1 MIQITLQVRLLLFI
15 KKQVMKNFYMN
26 LMINPVILLFGRQV
40 FIQMIKQAGFVPLL
54 MELMDREFDLSI
66 PIVHCSLLDM
76 QDLVH
81 MWVELL
87 ASLIL
92 QIDILTLKK
101 EFMINLTVFICSQLI
116 KTLYLLLLLLFIILQ
131 QIFILSGIHVLQ
143 IDLSFSGVY
152 ILAYLKIILDQ

>member
-1 MIQITLQVRLLLFI
+1 
-15 KKQVMKNFYMN
+15 
-26 LMINPVILLFGRQV
+26 
-40 FIQMIKQAGFVPLL
+40 
-54 MELMDREFDLSI
+54 
-66 PIVHCSLLDM
+66 
-76 QDLVH
+76 

>member
-131 QIFILSGIHVLQ
+131 QIFILSGIVLQ
-143 IDLSFSGVY
+143 IDLGFSGVY